1 MIAFCLWNKTVLC
14 MMNYFNHKNTQVWK
28 LKWVK
33 LLLMN
38 AANSSDTNPTKVP
51 SIPVHVENSMGISG
65 FIWTK
70 MFGKVISL
78 L

>member
-1 MIAFCLWNKTVLC
+1 MNKNECLVYKKNTTVLY
-14 MMNYFNHKNTQVWK
+14 MMNYFNHKNTEVQK

-51 SIPVHVENSMGISG
+51 SIPVHVENSMEDL
-65 FIWTK
+65 FEQK
-70 MFGKVISL
+70 YLGK
-78 L
+78 